1 MKISE
6 KTVLWLSFFVL
17 ILCTKLA
24 AQIKPV
30 MNTGTTRALV
40 IGISDYQNELISL
53 QYAHK
58 DAEAFA
64 HWLTTPAGGGL
75 ESDQIQVLL
84 NEEATLGRIV
94 GGLTWL
100 VENSQAGDEVILY
113 FSGHGDMETRLFNKA
128 YLLTHEAPASTYMS
142 GGALAVDDMQDII
155 RGLTE
160 REVKVTLITD
170 ACRSGSLAGDN
181 IEGSRA
187 TTEALMNRFEHTIK
201 ILSCQPSEYSQ
212 EGKQWGGGRGV
223 FSYYLINGLSGLAD
237 SDENLM
243 VSLDELDL
251 YLRNV
256 VPKQTAPETQRP
268 RVDGNLSEIMAEV
281 DPVLL
286 ANLRQKL
293 DKQMKVLAAV
303 EYRSLPTALPAKADT
318 NILPQYKKF
327 QEALGNGHLL
337 YPEEGSAY
345 ALYLQLSKEDSLA
358 ELHGLMR
365 RNLSAALQ
373 DEAQEAINSYLNTAS
388 EELAERWGYGEKY
401 ASYPEYLSISAE
413 LLGENNAFYPS
424 LRARASYFIGLNKR
438 LRGEKVNSRQL
449 LLEAI
454 ENQEQAL
461 SWDENAAYAY
471 NELGL
476 LHQRLGTWQ
485 KAVEN
490 YTEAVKRSPRWALPL
505 NNLFAIYTEL
515 EQYDS
520 ALHYGERALKEKPEL
535 VYVHNNFGW
544 MYLRQVNYK
553 KAAPYFHK
561 AIELQPQYPLPYQNL
576 GLLHYY
582 LKEFE
587 KAEKYLATYSKLAP
601 RDANGWNDLG
611 LARKKLGRFSEAE
624 AAFEKGIEVDP
635 SAALPYYSLGNIY
648 LEQEREYQ
656 AAEELLLKYLE
667 IVPGD
672 ADALFGLSFIHHKQG
687 EENTAK
693 KWLEKAFQTEAG
705 KDLYK
710 YLESEAELADYRGS
724 AVYQELVRKY
734 FSEGK

>member
-1 MKISE
+1 MKIFE
-6 KTVLWLSFFVL
+6 KTVLWLSFLVL
-17 ILCTKLA
+17 IHCTNLV

-30 MNTGTTRALV
+30 LNAGTTRALV
-40 IGISDYQNELISL
+40 IGISDYQNEQISL

-64 HWLTTPAGGGL
+64 QWLTTPAAGGL
-75 ESDQIQVLL
+75 EADQIQLLL
-84 NEEATLGRIV
+84 NEDATLGRIV

-100 VENSQAGDEVILY
+100 VESSRAGDEVILY

-128 YLLTHEAPASTYMS
+128 YLLTHEAPAGAYMS

-187 TTEALMNRFEHTIK
+187 TTEVLMNRFEHTIK
-201 ILSCQPSEYSQ
+201 ILSCQPSEYSH
-212 EGKQWGGGRGV
+212 EGEQWGGGRGV
-223 FSYYLINGLSGLAD
+223 FSYYLINGLTGMAD
-237 SDENLM
+237 RDENQL

-251 YLRNV
+251 YLRDV

-268 RVDGNLSEIMAEV
+268 RVDGNLSEIVAEV

-286 ANLRQKL
+286 ADLREQL
-293 DKQMKVLAAV
+293 NKQVKILAAV
-303 EYRSLPTALPAKADT
+303 ELRSLTTALPAERDT
-318 NILPQYKKF
+318 LPQYKKF
-327 QEALGNGHLL
+327 QEALERGHLL

-345 ALYLQLSKEDSLA
+345 SLYLQLSGEDSLS
-358 ELHGLMR
+358 EFHGKMR
-365 RNLSAALQ
+365 RNLAAALQ
-373 DEAQEAINSYLNTAS
+373 DEAQQAINSYLNTAS

-401 ASYPEYLSISAE
+401 AAYPEYLKVSAE
-413 LLGENNAFYPS
+413 LLGENSAFYPS
-424 LRARASYFIGLNKR
+424 LRARAAYFTGLNKR
-438 LRGEKVNSRQL
+438 LQGEKKNSKTL
-449 LLEAI
+449 LREAI
-454 ENQEQAL
+454 ADQEQAL
-461 SWDENAAYAY
+461 SWDKDAAYAY

-476 LHQRLGTWQ
+476 LHQRLGIWE

-515 EQYDS
+515 EEYDS

-535 VYVHNNFGW
+535 VYVQNNFGW
-544 MYLRQVNYK
+544 MYMRQGNYD
-553 KAAPYFHK
+553 KAAPYFLK
-561 AIELQPQYPLPYQNL
+561 AIELQPQYPLPYQNM

-582 LKEFE
+582 QKEFDQ
-587 KAEKYLATYSKLAP
+587 AEEYLTTYSKLAP
-601 RDANGWNDLG
+601 GDADGWNDLG
-611 LARKKLGRFSEAE
+611 LIRKKQGRFDAAE

-635 SAALPYYSLGNIY
+635 SAALPYYNLANLY
-648 LEQEREYQ
+648 MEQEREFET
-656 AAEELLLKYLE
+656 AKNLLLKYLE
-667 IVPGD
+667 MVPGD
-672 ADALFGLSFIHHKQG
+672 ADAFFGLSFIHYKQG
-687 EENTAK
+687 EENAARE
-693 KWLEKAFQTEAG
+693 WLEKAFQTEAG
-705 KDLYK
+705 KELYE
-710 YLESEAELADYRGS
+710 YLESEAELADFRGS
-724 AVYQELVRKY
+724 AIYRELARRF